1 MIKDTTILELTVNTK
16 SGAYDLDLA
25 EDLKINK
32 TDLSESYMDQPAKF
46 AWYAVLAAQ
55 ARAQADALKNKI
67 EQKEDYIR
75 KILRGKLDAEVRKQL
90 ELDGEKVTEGKV
102 ENGIN
107 CHPKYAEAL
116 EELHEL
122 RDKYVEVNENASIL
136 ETAKEAL
143 NQRKDMLISLGAQ
156 MRADMSNI
164 ELSMK
169 KQEMVDKA
177 NQEKVASVIS
187 TKRRGK

>member
-1 MIKDTTILELTVNTK
+1 MIQDTSILELTVNTK
-16 SGAYDLDLA
+16 SGMYDLDLA
-25 EDLKINK
+25 EDLRINK

-55 ARAQADALKNKI
+55 ARAQADDLKNKI
-67 EQKEDYIR
+67 EQKEDYIK

-90 ELDGEKVTEGKV
+90 ELDGERVTEGKV

-107 CHPKYAEAL
+107 CHPKYVEAL
-116 EELHEL
+116 EELHRL
-122 RDKYVEVNENASIL
+122 RDDYVEANENASIL

-177 NQEKVASVIS
+177 NQEKVSDIIGS
-187 TKRRGK
+187 RKRGK